1 MVKVVKAVGYI
12 RVSTEEQANSGVSL
26 DAQKAKLE
34 AYAALY
40 DIDLVGI
47 EIDAGVSAKTLNRP
61 GLQSAL
67 ARLNSGS
74 AQALVVVKLDRL
86 TRRVADLDT
95 LIENYFGAKF
105 TLMSVSEQ
113 IDTSSAAGRL
123 VLNVLTSVAQWERE
137 TTSERTKTALAHKK
151 TQGQHVGSAGFG
163 YKVIDK
169 KLQKVTQEQ
178 STIAVIQQM
187 KKAGSTLQAIADH
200 LNANGYQ
207 TQRGGTWYP
216 TTVVNIL
223 KRGAINDESTRT
235 S

>member
-1 MVKVVKAVGYI
+1 MVKAVGYI
-12 RVSTEEQANSGVSL
+12 RVSTEEQANTGVSL

-40 DIDLVGI
+40 EI
-47 EIDAGVSAKTLNRP
+47 ELIAIEVDAGVSAKTLNRP

-67 ARLNSGS
+67 ARLDNGE

-95 LIENYFGAKF
+95 LIERYFGQRF

-151 TQGQHVGSAGFG
+151 AQGEHIGSAGFG
-163 YKVIDK
+163 YKVIDN
-169 KLQKVTQEQ
+169 KLQKVTQEYQ
-178 STIAVIQQM
+178 TIAVIQQM
-187 KKAGSTLQAIADH
+187 KKAGLTLQAIADC
-200 LNANGYQ
+200 LNAEGYQ
-207 TQRGGTWYP
+207 TQRGGKWYP
-216 TTVVNIL
+216 MTVSNVL
-223 KRGAINDESTRT
+223 KREALDHDQTA
-235 S
+235 

>member
-1 MVKVVKAVGYI
+1 MVKAVGYI
-12 RVSTEEQANSGVSL
+12 RVSTEEQASSGISL

-40 DIDLVGI
+40 DIELVGI
-47 EIDAGVSAKTLNRP
+47 EVDAGVSAKTLNRP

-67 ARLNSGS
+67 ARLESGE
-74 AQALVVVKLDRL
+74 ATALIVVKLDRL

-95 LIENYFGAKF
+95 LIERYFGSRF

-163 YKVIDK
+163 YKMVEK
-169 KLQKVTQEQ
+169 KLTQVHSEHE
-178 STIAVIQQM
+178 TIAVIQELRS
-187 KKAGSTLQAIADH
+187 AGHTLQEIADH

-207 TQRGGTWYP
+207 TQRGGKWYP
-216 TTVVNIL
+216 TTIANVL
-223 KRGAINDESTRT
+223 KRGVTADESTRA